1 VSFFENMRVARKVW
15 GAIVLLLAAMLAIA
29 ALTYWQ
35 AQARNAEAAREASR
49 QHDLIAKALQWR
61 GLSETSIAKTMAGAL
76 SADPSVADMFKDE
89 QAQTSAAVL
98 KFREQLGAAEDTE
111 AGRTQLD
118 RIDKL
123 AVALQ
128 EKTAVLLEAQESG
141 DGAVVA
147 AKLQSAYQPAAHAYL
162 AAIQDYVRI
171 RQERSEAVTAEA
183 VATGQR
189 LAMAGGVGALV
200 VVLLGMAVAALLVR
214 SIRDPLARS
223 VDLAQAIA
231 AGDLTQ
237 RIASTRRDEFGE
249 LQRAL
254 GQMNAFLAQVVGGVR
269 GATDNVATASREIAS
284 GNHDLSLRTEQT
296 ASSLQQTASSMEHLT
311 GTVAQNADA
320 ARQARQLAGSASEA
334 ASRGGA
340 VMGEVVS
347 TMQGITEASRRITD
361 IIGVIDGIAFQTN
374 ILALNAA
381 VEAARAGE
389 QGRGF
394 AVVASEVRS
403 LAQRSAEAAKEIKR
417 LIGASGDKVEAGAS
431 LVQTAGSTMGEI
443 VGAIRRVSDIM
454 EEIVAATTQQATGI
468 GEVNQAVAQL
478 DRMTQQ
484 NAALVEQAAA
494 AAQALREQSAQM
506 TEMVGVFQLREGD
519 LLPAH
524 RAATPAVATPPRAL
538 PQLAGAAG

>member
-49 QHDLIAKALQWR
+49 QHELIAKALQWR
-61 GLSETSIAKTMAGAL
+61 GMSETSIAKTMAGAL
-76 SADPSVADMFKDE
+76 SADPTVADMFKDE
-89 QAQTSAAVL
+89 QTHAAAAVL

-111 AGRTQLD
+111 AGRAQLD
-118 RIDKL
+118 KIDKI
-123 AVALQ
+123 ALTLH

-141 DGAVVA
+141 DGSVVA
-147 AKLQSAYQPAAHAYL
+147 AKLQGAYQPAANAYL
-162 AAIQDYVRI
+162 GAIQDYVRI

-183 VATGQR
+183 AATGQR
-189 LAMAGGVGALV
+189 LAMAGGIGALV
-200 VVLLGMAVAALLVR
+200 VVLLGMGVAALLVR

-231 AGDLTQ
+231 SGDLTQ
-237 RIASTRRDEFGE
+237 QIASTRRDEFGE

-284 GNHDLSLRTEQT
+284 GNQDLSLRTEQT

-311 GTVAQNADA
+311 STVAQNADA

-334 ASRGGA
+334 ASRGGT
-340 VMGEVVS
+340 VMGEVVN
-347 TMQGITEASRRITD
+347 TMQAITEASRKITD

-454 EEIVAATTQQATGI
+454 EEIVAATTEQATGI

-484 NAALVEQAAA
+484 NAALVEEATA
-494 AAQALREQSAQM
+494 AAQALREQSTQM
-506 TEMVGVFQLREGD
+506 TEMVGVFQLREDD

-524 RAATPAVATPPRAL
+524 RIAVPQPRAL

>member
-1 VSFFENMRVARKVW
+1 MSFFENMRVARKVW

-35 AQARNAEAAREASR
+35 AQARNAEAAHEASR
-49 QHDLIAKALQWR
+49 QHELIAKALQWR
-61 GLSETSIAKTMAGAL
+61 GMSETSIAKTMAGAL
-76 SADPSVADMFKDE
+76 SADPTVADMFKDE
-89 QAQTSAAVL
+89 QTQTAAAVL

-111 AGRTQLD
+111 VGRAQLD
-118 RIDKL
+118 KIDKI
-123 AVALQ
+123 AVTLH
-128 EKTAVLLEAQESG
+128 EKTAILLEAQESG
-141 DGAVVA
+141 DGSVVA
-147 AKLQSAYQPAAHAYL
+147 AKLQGAYQPAAHAYL
-162 AAIQDYVRI
+162 GAIQDYVRI

-183 VATGQR
+183 AATGQR
-189 LAMAGGVGALV
+189 LAMAGGIGALV
-200 VVLLGMAVAALLVR
+200 VVLLGMGVAALLVR

-223 VDLAQAIA
+223 VGLAQAIA
-231 AGDLTQ
+231 SGDLTQ
-237 RIASTRRDEFGE
+237 QIASTRRDEFGE

-284 GNHDLSLRTEQT
+284 GNQDLSLRTEQT

-311 GTVAQNADA
+311 STVAQNADA
-320 ARQARQLAGSASEA
+320 ARQARLLAGSASEA

-347 TMQGITEASRRITD
+347 TMQAITEASRKITD

-443 VGAIRRVSDIM
+443 VGAIHRVSDIM
-454 EEIVAATTQQATGI
+454 EEIVAATTEQATGI

-484 NAALVEQAAA
+484 NAALVEEATA

-506 TEMVGVFQLREGD
+506 TEMVGVFQLRDGD
-519 LLPAH
+519 LLPAQH
-524 RAATPAVATPPRAL
+524 IAVPQPRAL